1 MLVEQAT
8 KTVGCSVFVYRGHKI
23 DDELRH
29 ALEGG
34 VRPMVI
40 NFSQDIFVHEYFG
53 PGTSIE
59 NYDRYLPVHEL
70 RELIARSYELGRD
83 WYRMLPEDCNL
94 YDGVSLGAV
103 AEYDFVIVFIE
114 VLKGI
119 RLAERIIAMHAPAR
133 IILVDDGSV
142 TFRAFQAVCRSR
154 GVELVGIASQKSH
167 RRLLLE
173 QPRLLTWRKLA
184 VAKCFVLLYR
194 LLSALRSKPQSM
206 ARVLM
211 PEYFRFGPL
220 VKGLASD
227 PRFEFCIIGGNYK
240 NVVGALTDGGR
251 VRYISPVGYMRWSQ
265 FSSVQH
271 YERRLQDCLDSL
283 QPLLGEQGPCYRG
296 YPLYE
301 VCRDII
307 EEHLR
312 NRFVNYAAFI
322 EISRAVLVREK
333 ITHVILNQDLQ
344 GYHKVLGLVANALG
358 VHTICFQHGLSADVP
373 NYGKHISRTIAVW
386 GEREREVYVRRGR
399 VSDDRIQVVG
409 DPFIR
414 NLPARQFDR
423 EAICRRLGLDPLRPI
438 VLMSCERFVNL
449 FCDYERETSANDK
462 LAQVCQV
469 LADDPTL
476 QLLVRFKASFAYAE
490 FGDSI
495 ETKEKIINRYNR
507 GNIFLDTRGDIYE
520 RLFIADVVVVTNS
533 TIGLEAMIFGKPVLM
548 FTLPGAEDL
557 VEYVSEGAAVRVT
570 NREEMRLALNRI
582 LADPIFPLRLQE
594 IRRRYV
600 DFNVVN
606 LHDPDPVAR
615 IRQLLTQERRNLAAT
630 V

>member
-1 MLVEQAT
+1 
-8 KTVGCSVFVYRGHKI
+8 
-23 DDELRH
+23 
-29 ALEGG
+29 
-34 VRPMVI
+34 MVI

-83 WYRMLPEDCNL
+83 WYRILPEDCYL
-94 YDGVSLGAV
+94 YDGISLGAV
-103 AEYDFVIVFIE
+103 TEYDFVIVYIE

-119 RLAERIIAMHAPAR
+119 RLAERLIETHSPDR
-133 IILVDDGSV
+133 IFLVDDGSV

-154 GVELVGIASQKSH
+154 GVELACIASQRSH

-220 VKGLASD
+220 LKGLASD

-240 NVVGALTDGGR
+240 NKVRALSDGGR
-251 VRYISPVGYMRWSQ
+251 VRYISPVGYITWSQ
-265 FSSVQH
+265 FSSVQN
-271 YERRLQDCLDSL
+271 YERRLQECLHTL
-283 QPLLGEQGPCYRG
+283 QPLLGEQGLRYRG

-322 EISRAVLVREK
+322 EISHAVLTREH
-333 ITHVILNQDLQ
+333 ITHVIVNQDLQ
-344 GYHKVLGLVANALG
+344 GYHKVLALVANVVG
-358 VHTICFQHGLSADVP
+358 VHTICFQHGLSTDAP
-373 NYGKHISRTIAVW
+373 HYGKHVSRTVAVW
-386 GEREREVYVRRGR
+386 GERERELYLRRGR
-399 VSDDRIQVVG
+399 ASDDRIQVVG
-409 DPFIR
+409 DPFIC
-414 NLPARQFDR
+414 NLRTRQFDR

-449 FCDYERETSANDK
+449 FCDCEPETAANYK

-469 LADDPTL
+469 LADDPSL

-490 FGDSI
+490 FGGSI
-495 ETKEKIINRYNR
+495 ETKQKIINRYNR
-507 GNIFLDTRGDIYE
+507 GNIFLDTGGDIYE

-533 TIGLEAMIFGKPVLM
+533 TIGLEAMLFGKPVLVLHLDRDHDLTGYLKSGGVLCARNQGEIVRAIRAGLYEEGTRRGLAEAQDRFLKYNFANLEAPDPLVWIRSLLTGPEEEPM
-548 FTLPGAEDL
+548 DATLPSGGD
-557 VEYVSEGAAVRVT
+557 G
-570 NREEMRLALNRI
+570 
-582 LADPIFPLRLQE
+582 
-594 IRRRYV
+594 
-600 DFNVVN
+600 
-606 LHDPDPVAR
+606 
-615 IRQLLTQERRNLAAT
+615 
-630 V
+630 